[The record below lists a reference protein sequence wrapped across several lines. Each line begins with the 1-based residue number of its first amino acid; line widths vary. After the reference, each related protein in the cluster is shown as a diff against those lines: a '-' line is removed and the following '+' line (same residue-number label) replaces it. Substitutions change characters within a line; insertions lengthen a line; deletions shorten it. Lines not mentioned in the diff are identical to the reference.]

1 MKDITTDVARVLKL
15 PRLNQL
21 GIVVRDI
28 DQAIEYFSRTF
39 GLGPWFRAGLA
50 EEEHYR
56 GGTERITYDL
66 DIVMAFSGGIML
78 ELISYLKGDR
88 NIYQD
93 HLEQHGEGIHHIGFF
108 VNDFDRRMEA
118 VRDAKIGV
126 LQSGVIKSTGKA
138 GGSETKY
145 VYLDTA
151 GTGGII
157 FEYIQTK
164 FLGITIK
171 MSRPWFE
178 LGALTG
184 DLEKISIR

>member
-1 MKDITTDVARVLKL
+1 MKDIPAYVAKILKL

-21 GIVVRDI
+21 GIVVKDMDR
-28 DQAIEYFSRTF
+28 AMEYFSRTF

-56 GGTERITYDL
+56 GGTERVTYDL
-66 DIVMAFSGGIML
+66 DLVMAFSGGVMF
-78 ELISYLKGDR
+78 ELICHLKGDR
-88 NIYQD
+88 NLYLE
-93 HLEQHGEGIHHIGFF
+93 HLEQHGEGLHHLGFF

-118 VRDAKIGV
+118 VRDAGIGV
-126 LQSGVIKSTGKA
+126 LQSGVITSGGKV

-145 VYLDTA
+145 AYLDTVE
-151 GTGGII
+151 TGGII

-164 FLGITIK
+164 FMGIKIK

-178 LGALTG
+178 MGALTG
-184 DLEKISIR
+184 DLEKITIK

>member
-1 MKDITTDVARVLKL
+1 MKDIPTGVARVLTL

-21 GIVVRDI
+21 GIVVRDMERAI
-28 DQAIEYFSRTF
+28 DYFSRTF

-50 EEEHYR
+50 DEEHYR
-56 GGTERITYDL
+56 GGMERIKYDL

-88 NIYQD
+88 NIYLD
-93 HLEQHGEGIHHIGFF
+93 HLEQHGEGIHHLGFF

-118 VRDAKIGV
+118 VRDTGIGV

-145 VYLDTA
+145 AYLDTA
-151 GTGGII
+151 ETGGII

-164 FLGITIK
+164 FMGMTIK

-184 DLEKISIR
+184 DLEKISVR

>member
-1 MKDITTDVARVLKL
+1 MKDISADVARVLKL

-21 GIVVRDI
+21 GIVIKDMDRAMD
-28 DQAIEYFSRTF
+28 YFSRTF

-50 EEEHYR
+50 DEEHYR
-56 GGTERITYDL
+56 GGTERIQFDL

-78 ELISYLKGDR
+78 ELISHLKGDR
-88 NIYQD
+88 NIYLD
-93 HLEQHGEGIHHIGFF
+93 HLEEHGEGIHHLGFF

-118 VRDAKIGV
+118 VRDAGIGV
-126 LQSGVIKSTGKA
+126 LQSGIIRSGGKV

-145 VYLDTA
+145 AYLDTA
-151 GTGGII
+151 ETGGII

-164 FLGITIK
+164 FMGMAIK

-178 LGALTG
+178 MGVLTG
-184 DLEKISIR
+184 DLEKITIK

>member
-1 MKDITTDVARVLKL
+1 MKDIPTDVARVLTL

-21 GIVVRDI
+21 GIVVRDM
-28 DQAIEYFSRTF
+28 DRAIEYFSRTF

-50 EEEHYR
+50 DEEHYR
-56 GGTERITYDL
+56 GGTERINYDL

-78 ELISYLKGDR
+78 ELICYLKGDR
-88 NIYQD
+88 NIYLD
-93 HLEQHGEGIHHIGFF
+93 HLEQHGEGIHHLGFF

-126 LQSGVIKSTGKA
+126 LQSGVIKSSGKA

-145 VYLDTA
+145 AYLDTA
-151 GTGGII
+151 ETGGII

-164 FLGITIK
+164 FMGITIK

-178 LGALTG
+178 MGALTG
-184 DLEKISIR
+184 DLEKISVR